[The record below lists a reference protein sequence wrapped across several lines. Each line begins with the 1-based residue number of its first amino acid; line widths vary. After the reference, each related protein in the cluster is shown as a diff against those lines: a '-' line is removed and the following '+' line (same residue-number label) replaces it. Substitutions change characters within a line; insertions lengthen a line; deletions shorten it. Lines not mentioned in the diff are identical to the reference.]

1 MGVLPEGLINQLFNI
16 FLAYSFQTCMHE
28 ESQTYKWLN
37 VSVYYRI
44 IK

>member
-1 MGVLPEGLINQLFNI
+1 MGVLPEGLMNQLLNI
-16 FLAYSFQTCMHE
+16 FQSNSFQKCMHE